1 MYQYTL
7 ILTFESGNTT
17 TSRTFDTC
25 KDLLQYVQF
34 TLDMFDTIQVTIKKE
49 IKL

>member
-17 TSRTFDTC
+17 TSRTFDSS
-25 KDLLQYVQF
+25 KDLLQYVNF
-34 TLDMFDTIQVTIKKE
+34 TLDMFDTIQVTIRKE
-49 IKL
+49 AKV